1 MGDHEPSGETMESAV
16 TLYSGTLS
24 DVSRQIGFAG
34 IAVALLGRN
43 NAVGI
48 VFAALLWG
56 FLEQQSNALQI
67 TAGVSD
73 RLVLIIQGVIVLSVV
88 IAYEVIR
95 RANVRFEQRKVAQAL
110 AEQGSMTTEGAPA

>member
-1 MGDHEPSGETMESAV
+1 VTSTGIEVESAI
-16 TLYSGTLS
+16 YPRR
-24 DVSRQIGFAG
+24 D
-34 IAVALLGRN
+34 
-43 NAVGI
+43 
-48 VFAALLWG
+48 
-56 FLEQQSNALQI
+56 LQI

-110 AEQGSMTTEGAPA
+110 AEQGSLSKEGAPA

>member
-1 MGDHEPSGETMESAV
+1 MKLMEAACTSIRISSA
-16 TLYSGTLS
+16 
-24 DVSRQIGFAG
+24 AG
-34 IAVALLGRN
+34 AGSAISPTRKSCGPV
-43 NAVGI
+43 
-48 VFAALLWG
+48 
-56 FLEQQSNALQI
+56 NALQI

-110 AEQGSMTTEGAPA
+110 AEQGSMTTEGALA